1 MFSILISHK
10 CRTRSH
16 TLARTLSHTCTH
28 SLTHLRA
35 HTHAHPRTFACYS
48 SSYFSL
54 LRSHDTDT
62 QKSFR
67 YLSLRPHPQGNLL
80 TRKASAFP
88 TLSNEKQEERK
99 SLLSSLLV
107 CHQCELSLGKHQE
120 FFLLKNT
127 SSHRCS
133 ADSETFLFFSL
144 VLRLVAQYPVE

>member
-1 MFSILISHK
+1 MPHSVTLAGSH
-10 CRTRSH
+10 TH
-16 TLARTLSHTCTH
+16 TLARTLSHTCGH

-35 HTHAHPRTFACYS
+35 LSHTLAGSHTHTLAHPRTFACYS

-62 QKSFR
+62 QKSFC

-107 CHQCELSLGKHQE
+107 CHQCERSLGKHQE

-127 SSHRCS
+127 SSHPVALQTAKRFC
-133 ADSETFLFFSL
+133 FLDF
-144 VLRLVAQYPVE
+144 VL